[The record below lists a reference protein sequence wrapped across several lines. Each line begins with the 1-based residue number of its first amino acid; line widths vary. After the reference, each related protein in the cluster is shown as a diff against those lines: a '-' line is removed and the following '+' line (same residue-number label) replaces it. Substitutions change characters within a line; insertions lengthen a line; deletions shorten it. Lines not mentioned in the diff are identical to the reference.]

1 MCPIATNK
9 LVPPQFKWT
18 CWWQAPHWCPCCIH
32 VGKSQR
38 VSTWLFVW
46 SRLDTGKLECPPKL
60 FNIFEWTKDGTESG
74 RTCSVHPLFVV
85 AAFFFVQMWS
95 RRVGTE
101 PPTKRRTDDA
111 MSALLPRAVKRP
123 ELQWRGRLGSWRESS
138 GAPARDSKANRADRT
153 FWCSHVGL
161 HFLLWPQKVI
171 AGYFQVP
178 KKVWVLGQGS
188 KLLVTWVLN
197 HLKVPQRGFHLA
209 INYVAYTTIG

>member
-1 MCPIATNK
+1 MHSCGDESK
-9 LVPPQFKWT
+9 GMVVFLVSLGHRKAGVPSKTIQHFRVDQGWHRVRQDLFRPPFRG
-18 CWWQAPHWCPCCIH
+18 CC
-32 VGKSQR
+32 
-38 VSTWLFVW
+38 
-46 SRLDTGKLECPPKL
+46 
-60 FNIFEWTKDGTESG
+60 
-74 RTCSVHPLFVV
+74 
-85 AAFFFVQMWS
+85 FFLVQMWS

-197 HLKVPQRGFHLA
+197 HLKVPQSGFHLA